1 MPHSRLAT
9 GRILATV
16 LFTDIVGSTERA
28 AELGDRAWRNLLERH
43 DAVVRREL
51 KAFRGRVVNTAGD
64 GFFAVFES
72 PERAVRAAESIIE
85 AVGSLGLAVR
95 TGVHTGECELIG
107 GKVGGMG
114 VVIGARIADLAEGGQ
129 VLVSGSVRDM
139 MTGSGSR
146 FEGGEQQV
154 LKGVADPWRVYRLVP
169 EQDLGRA
176 EVGSRRQ
183 ASMVPL
189 YTGRQRRRL
198 LVLAASATALAVA
211 LAGAYVLTRTE
222 PEVAVGDNAVGVLD
236 GDTVT
241 GAIDV
246 GERPTGVAIGLG
258 AVWVTNSTGGTV
270 SRIDPDTHAAFTIP
284 VGTGPAG
291 VAVGA
296 GAVWVANSGDG
307 TVSRID
313 PRTNAT
319 TVVRVLPGPTGVVVA
334 AGSVWVTNTLAAA
347 VTQIDPKT
355 SKVVNEPRVG
365 ANPTGIAYGARS
377 LWVANQ
383 SDGTVTRLDPATLR
397 TDPPITVGDGPVGIA
412 VADGGVW
419 VANTNEGSLYRID
432 VDDHRVTSR
441 TIDADGGAYGVAA
454 SGRTV
459 WVSNQYA
466 GTLSRVDARR
476 FTLVDTVTTRGAPLG
491 LAVSGERLWFA
502 SAEGGEA
509 LHRGG
514 VLRLAAQGL
523 GGDFGPFDPAGID
536 PVAYDRYLW
545 RLLAMTNNGLV
556 GFRRT
561 GGVGGSLPVPD
572 LATSLPKP
580 TDDGLTYTFRLR
592 RGVRYSSG
600 DPVRPGDIRRGIER
614 TFGNKD
620 GIFRFYQVIK
630 GAAHCRPKAPPCDLS
645 AGIVV
650 DDRARTV
657 TFHLT
662 QQTPDFLRLLALP
675 AAYATPAGT
684 PVELPAG
691 AHVPAT

>member
-1 MPHSRLAT
+1 M
-9 GRILATV
+9 
-16 LFTDIVGSTERA
+16 VGA
-28 AELGDRAWRNLLERH
+28 
-43 DAVVRREL
+43 
-51 KAFRGRVVNTAGD
+51 
-64 GFFAVFES
+64 
-72 PERAVRAAESIIE
+72 
-85 AVGSLGLAVR
+85 
-95 TGVHTGECELIG
+95 
-107 GKVGGMG
+107 
-114 VVIGARIADLAEGGQ
+114 
-129 VLVSGSVRDM
+129 
-139 MTGSGSR
+139 
-146 FEGGEQQV
+146 
-154 LKGVADPWRVYRLVP
+154 
-169 EQDLGRA
+169 
-176 EVGSRRQ
+176 
-183 ASMVPL
+183 
-189 YTGRQRRRL
+189 
-198 LVLAASATALAVA
+198 
-211 LAGAYVLTRTE
+211 
-222 PEVAVGDNAVGVLD
+222 NAVGVLD
-236 GDTVT
+236 GDRVT

-246 GERPTGVAIGLG
+246 GERPTGCRGRSRCGLG
-258 AVWVTNSTGGTV
+258 HQLDRRNGVAD
-270 SRIDPDTHAAFTIP
+270 RPDTHAAFTIP
-284 VGTGPAG
+284 VGTAPSG

-347 VTQIDPKT
+347 VTQINPKT

-383 SDGTVTRLDPATLR
+383 SDGTVTRLDPTTLR

-476 FTLVDTVTTRGAPLG
+476 FTLVDTVPTRGAPLG

-502 SAEGGEA
+502 SAEAGEA

-514 VLRLAAQGL
+514 VLGCSSRARWRLRTVRPGRL
-523 GGDFGPFDPAGID
+523 D

-572 LATSLPKP
+572 LATSLP
-580 TDDGLTYTFRLR
+580 R
-592 RGVRYSSG
+592 RPMTG
-600 DPVRPGDIRRGIER
+600 
-614 TFGNKD
+614 
-620 GIFRFYQVIK
+620 
-630 GAAHCRPKAPPCDLS
+630 
-645 AGIVV
+645 
-650 DDRARTV
+650 
-657 TFHLT
+657 
-662 QQTPDFLRLLALP
+662 
-675 AAYATPAGT
+675 
-684 PVELPAG
+684 
-691 AHVPAT
+691 